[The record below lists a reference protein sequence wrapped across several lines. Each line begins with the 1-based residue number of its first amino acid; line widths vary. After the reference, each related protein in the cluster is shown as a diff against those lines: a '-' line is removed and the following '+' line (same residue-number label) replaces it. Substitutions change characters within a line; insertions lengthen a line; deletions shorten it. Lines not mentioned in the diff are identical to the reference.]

1 MAKEV
6 QSSSSSPLGLVHGS
20 FCPHHPSR
28 SALTK
33 PPTPSLL
40 KRSQTLSRSRLHPLL
55 AIFARFDHSFLP
67 ERASPVA
74 QRVKHLPAMW
84 ETRVQSLGQEDPLEK
99 EMATHSST
107 VAWKISWMEEAGGLQ
122 SMGSQR
128 IGHNGATSLHFLP
141 ENSPSPCH
149 LYYSKSRHRIWRQ
162 IL

>member
-84 ETRVQSLGQEDPLEK
+84 ETRVQSLGQEDLE
-99 EMATHSST
+99 EGMAIHSSML
-107 VAWKISWMEEAGGLQ
+107 AWRILWREECDRLQ
-122 SMGSQR
+122 SPWGCKELDMAEVTEHTQSYVQR
-128 IGHNGATSLHFLP
+128 
-141 ENSPSPCH
+141 
-149 LYYSKSRHRIWRQ
+149 
-162 IL
+162 